1 MRKGCV
7 WAVAILSVVRSSLWS
22 SGFNDHN
29 LAREGT
35 SYRLPSFLGKGGNF
49 IGCDVSRSFVGPA
62 TRDVVEE
69 LFAVGSARSSCTFVW
84 IFVLIHPSIVSLP
97 AGKFVLRSLGITRN
111 EQ

>member
-7 WAVAILSVVRSSLWS
+7 WAVAILGVVRPGLWS
-22 SGFNDHN
+22 PCLNNYN
-29 LAREGT
+29 LAREGLG
-35 SYRLPSFLGKGGNF
+35 YRLPSFLGKGGNF

-69 LFAVGSARSSCTFVW
+69 LFAVGSARSGCTLVW